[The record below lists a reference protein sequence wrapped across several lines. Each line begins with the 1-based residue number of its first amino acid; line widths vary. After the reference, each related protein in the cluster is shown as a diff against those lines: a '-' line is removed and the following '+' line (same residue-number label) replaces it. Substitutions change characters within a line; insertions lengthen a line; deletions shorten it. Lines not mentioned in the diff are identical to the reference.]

1 MPTVIIDGIEYTP
14 RQNIAP
20 LPTMDRTMDL
30 ITAAERA
37 ISDACWWIGESAIY
51 LDRGRAKS
59 EVDELLADRL
69 GVTQAI
75 VAECRLVW
83 TSFMDVRGAYPQL
96 FWSHF
101 RSALDWSEDAADYL
115 AWANEQQAT
124 AQEMIAYRRVCV
136 GGDQEPT
143 VTKG

>member
-1 MPTVIIDGIEYTP
+1 MPTVVIDGIEYTP
-14 RQNIAP
+14 RQNIAA
-20 LPTMDRTMDL
+20 LPTMNRTMDL

-69 GVTQAI
+69 LVTKTL
-75 VAECRLVW
+75 VSECRLVW
-83 TSFMDVRGAYPQL
+83 TTFMDVRGAYPNL

-101 RSALDWSEDAADYL
+101 RVALNWKDAADYL
-115 AWANEQQAT
+115 SWANESQAT
-124 AQEMIAYRRVCV
+124 AQEMITYRRVCV
-136 GGDQEPT
+136 GGEEPT